1 MSRSVQ
7 VVASRFPYRYVT
19 VGILDINGKPDCRI
33 QKWDEWTK
41 RFRDMYLCDNEM
53 QLTTAI
59 EDFDYTKWLDPER
72 VPCYVR
78 DDSDDED
85 TDGL

>member
-33 QKWDEWTK
+33 QRWDEWTK

-59 EDFDYTKWLDPER
+59 EDFDYTKWLDPDR

-78 DDSDDED
+78 GDDED

>member
-7 VVASRFPYRYVT
+7 VVASRFTYRYVT

-33 QKWDEWTK
+33 QRWDEWTK

-59 EDFDYTKWLDPER
+59 EDFDYTKWLDPDR

-78 DDSDDED
+78 GDDED

>member
-59 EDFDYTKWLDPER
+59 EDFDYTKWLDPDR

-78 DDSDDED
+78 DTDED

>member
-59 EDFDYTKWLDPER
+59 EDFDYTKWLDPDR
-72 VPCYVR
+72 IPCYVR
-78 DDSDDED
+78 DDDED

>member
-59 EDFDYTKWLDPER
+59 EDFDYTKWLDPDR

-78 DDSDDED
+78 DDDED

>member
-59 EDFDYTKWLDPER
+59 EDFDYTKWLDPDR

-78 DDSDDED
+78 GDDED

>member
-59 EDFDYTKWLDPER
+59 EDFDYTKWLDPDR

-78 DDSDDED
+78 DDDEED

>member
-7 VVASRFPYRYVT
+7 VVASMFPYRYVT

-59 EDFDYTKWLDPER
+59 EDFDYTKWLDPDR

-78 DDSDDED
+78 DDDED